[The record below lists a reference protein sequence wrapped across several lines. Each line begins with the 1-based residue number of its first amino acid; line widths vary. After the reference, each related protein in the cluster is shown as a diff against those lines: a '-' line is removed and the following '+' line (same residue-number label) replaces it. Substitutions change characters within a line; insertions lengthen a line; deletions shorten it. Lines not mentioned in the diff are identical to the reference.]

1 MNYVCLMGRIT
12 KDLEPRVTP
21 SGKRVVSFTLAVDR
35 QTKEQQTDF
44 INCVA
49 WEKTADMLCKWF
61 GKGRL
66 VLIEGNIQVRT
77 WNAQDGSKRYATDV
91 IVNRVHFTGEKKQDD
106 GFSQGPI
113 EGMSAGFEDYTE
125 EMPDEDDLPF

>member
-12 KDLEPRVTP
+12 KDLEPNVTT
-21 SGKRVVSFTLAVDR
+21 SGKHYVTFTLAVNR
-35 QTKEQQTDF
+35 QTKKPQTDF

-66 VLIEGNIQVRT
+66 VLVEGNIQVRS
-77 WNAQDGSKRYATDV
+77 WNTQDGTKRYATDV
-91 IVNRVHFTGEKKQDD
+91 IVNRVHFTGEKKQETD
-106 GFSQGPI
+106 SETPLP
-113 EGMSAGFEDYTE
+113 GMNPEYSDFVDIGN
-125 EMPDEDDLPF
+125 EDDLPF

>member
-12 KDLEPRVTP
+12 KDLEPKITA
-21 SGKRVVSFTLAVDR
+21 SGKNVVTFTLAVDR

-66 VLIEGNIQVRT
+66 VLVEGNIQVRS
-77 WNAQDGSKRYATDV
+77 WDAQDGTKRYATDV
-91 IVNRVHFTGEKKQDD
+91 IVNRVHFTGEKKQDAA
-106 GFSQGPI
+106 PI
-113 EGMSAGFEDYTE
+113 DGMSAGFDDYVEIANE
-125 EMPDEDDLPF
+125 EDLPF